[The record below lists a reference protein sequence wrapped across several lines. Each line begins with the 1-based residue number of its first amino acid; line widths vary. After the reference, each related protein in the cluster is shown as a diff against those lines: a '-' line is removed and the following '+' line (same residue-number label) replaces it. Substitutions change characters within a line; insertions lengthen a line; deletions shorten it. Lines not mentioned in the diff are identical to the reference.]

1 MDEDHIPVLKV
12 GLHAVP
18 AHMGNK
24 GCAVWRFLYQHDAF
38 TPTFETMKNIVH
50 AMGYTLKD
58 LDDGIGFS
66 DVLSLSKYGILEVIN
81 LINYPMLE
89 REIAGRGITKK
100 AIAESLG
107 ISQRSFS
114 NKMSGRV
121 PFTWPEVFY

>member
-1 MDEDHIPVLKV
+1 M
-12 GLHAVP
+12 
-18 AHMGNK
+18 
-24 GCAVWRFLYQHDAF
+24 
-38 TPTFETMKNIVH
+38 T
-50 AMGYTLKD
+50 
-58 LDDGIGFS
+58 
-66 DVLSLSKYGILEVIN
+66 N

-121 PFTWPEVFY
+121 PFTWPEVIAIRNNFFPDMTPEEIMAQPGNPVS